1 MSETLKTTPL
11 YDRHLALGARMMPF
25 AGFNMPVNYAG
36 IVEEH
41 LAVRKAAG
49 LFDVSHMGEVFVE
62 GPKALPYIQH
72 LVTNDASKLHV
83 GKAMYTVMCR
93 PDGTVVDDL
102 LVYRL
107 SEERYLLVINAGN
120 MAKDLAWMHANNPMG
135 APLEDASDRI
145 ALLALQGPKAFE
157 IAARLGLDLPEL
169 PYYTCVELPENSMF
183 GSSFAMVSHTGY
195 TGEPGLEL
203 YLDADKAGDLWDALL
218 ACGQDLGLKPCG
230 LGARDTLR
238 IEAGY
243 CLYGNDLD
251 DTINPLE
258 AGLGWVVKFQ
268 KEDFLGKDTL
278 LALKEKGLERR
289 LVGFVMNERG
299 IPRHGQT
306 LATAEGSPI
315 GVVTSG
321 TQSPLLQ
328 AGIGLGFVPA
338 QPAYTALGSEIYVE
352 QRGRLLKATVTKP
365 PFHTAR

>member
-1 MSETLKTTPL
+1 MSESLQFTPL
-11 YDRHLALGARMMPF
+11 HARHIALGARMMPF
-25 AGFNMPVNYAG
+25 AGFHMPVNYAG

-41 LAVRKAAG
+41 LAVREAAG

-62 GPKALPYIQH
+62 GPLALPYIQH

-107 SEERYLLVINAGN
+107 GELRYLLVINAGN

-135 APLEDASDRI
+135 APLEDASDRV

-157 IAARLGLDLPEL
+157 IAAKLGLNLPEL
-169 PYYTCVELPENSMF
+169 PYYTCTELAPGTLF

-203 YLDADKAGDLWDALL
+203 YLDADKAGFLWDALL
-218 ACGQDLGLKPCG
+218 RLGQDLGLKPCG

-258 AGLGWVVKFQ
+258 AGLGWVVKLQ
-268 KEDFLGKDTL
+268 KGNFLGKETL

-289 LVGFVMNERG
+289 LVGFVLNERG
-299 IPRHGQT
+299 IPRHGHT
-306 LATAEGSPI
+306 LTDAQGQPI

-321 TQSPLLQ
+321 TQSPILQ

-338 QPAYTALGSEIYVE
+338 RPEYTVPGSTLYIE

-365 PFHTAR
+365 PFHTS

>member
-1 MSETLKTTPL
+1 MADTLQTTPL
-11 YDRHLALGARMMPF
+11 HSRHLALGARMMPF
-25 AGFNMPVNYAG
+25 AGFHMPVNYAG

-41 LAVRKAAG
+41 LVVRNAAG

-62 GPKALPYIQH
+62 GPLALPYIQN

-107 SEERYLLVINAGN
+107 GEERYLLVINAGN
-120 MAKDLAWMHANNPMG
+120 MAKDLAWMHENNPMG
-135 APLEDASDRI
+135 APLEDASARI

-157 IAARLGLDLPEL
+157 IASRLNLNLPEL
-169 PYYTCVELPENSMF
+169 AYYTCVELPENTLF

-203 YLDADKAGDLWDALL
+203 YLDADKAGLLWDALL
-218 ACGQDLGLKPCG
+218 ECGQDLGLKPCG

-268 KEDFLGKDTL
+268 KENFVGKETL
-278 LALKEKGLERR
+278 HALKERGLERR
-289 LVGFVMNERG
+289 LVGFVLNERG

-306 LATAEGSPI
+306 LANADGTAI

-328 AGIGLGFVPA
+328 CGIGLGFVPA
-338 QPAYTALGSEIYVE
+338 LPEYTTLGSTVYVE
-352 QRGRLLKATVTKP
+352 QRGRLLRATVKKP
-365 PFHTAR
+365 PFHTN